1 MSCKIDVEMIGQF
14 GESYPGYLIGYK
26 GPDTFVFK
34 FIGDAAPNFN
44 SEFDVSPAQIRL
56 PPSGV
61 QHAFK
66 GCDVSVGDYVE
77 VLAGKPQCESVE
89 NSLLKPGDLPMS
101 WWPARVIKKGGELI
115 VVEYSEVDAVVTS
128 SNATKP
134 TLDNGLFLNQVRP
147 RSTQNHLSASNFH
160 YSLLEIPSELVE
172 LFKEP
177 SYIEHITRTCSP
189 SMLIC
194 EVGDN
199 TVLPPSLSNK
209 GNSDA
214 QNVKFLTIFT
224 SDEAKF
230 KAETIFPEVP
240 RMLRL
245 KHTIINQISQITT
258 RIKENTFEKKPDL
271 FYEEFTVDDELLGY
285 SIGAGGANIRRARS
299 VDGIVSVILNPD
311 TCIFTV
317 SGRTQESINNAKR
330 ILEYATDTVE
340 VPRKYVSRLVGS
352 TNHQIQALVDR
363 TGLIRIR
370 VQASDGSSKS
380 VFTFTGTRP
389 AINDA
394 KLMINFMLDNLKEIE
409 ELEAQIPRNGP
420 NGDFDRRG
428 RRNNSVRSDTY
439 KGDRKSRVLHTE
451 QMTDSGLVTSSTPV
465 GELNGNQTDGTMN
478 HRTKNRQLRNQNYAA
493 GGVIGTNQSASV
505 SRQNSLPPKPAS
517 KTNEVSQKQDGEEAA
532 TAATSAPAPRQN
544 SRRGRVVKRNQA
556 NKNFSQPAAASE
568 PVAVDQAQ
576 S

>member
-1 MSCKIDVEMIGQF
+1 MFCKIDVEWIGQF
-14 GESYPGYLIGYK
+14 GESYPGYLIDYK
-26 GPDTFVFK
+26 DPDTFIFK
-34 FIGDAAPNFN
+34 FIGDASPKFN
-44 SEFDVSPAQIRL
+44 SEFDVSPTQIRL

-77 VLAGKPQCESVE
+77 VLAGKPQSESVE
-89 NSLLKPGDLPMS
+89 NFLLKPGDLPIS

-115 VVEYSEVDAVVTS
+115 VVDYSEIDAIVTS
-128 SNATKP
+128 SDATKP
-134 TLDNGLFLNQVRP
+134 NLERGLFLNQVRP

-160 YSLLEIPSELVE
+160 FSLLEIPSELVE

-194 EVGDN
+194 EVDDH
-199 TVLPPSLSNK
+199 TILPPCLSNK
-209 GNSDA
+209 GNSDG

-230 KAETIFPEVP
+230 KAEAIFPDVP
-240 RMLRL
+240 RMLRQ
-245 KHTIINQISQITT
+245 KHAIINQISQITT

-271 FYEEFTVDDELLGY
+271 FYEEFTVDGELLGY

-317 SGRTQESINNAKR
+317 SGRTQESIDNAKR

-340 VPRKYVSRLVGS
+340 VPRKYVGRVVGS

-370 VQASDGSSKS
+370 VQASDGLSKS

-394 KLMINFMLDNLKEIE
+394 KLMVNFMLDNLKEIE
-409 ELEAQIPRNGP
+409 ELEAQIPRYGP

-428 RRNNSVRSDTY
+428 RRNNSV
-439 KGDRKSRVLHTE
+439 
-451 QMTDSGLVTSSTPV
+451 
-465 GELNGNQTDGTMN
+465 
-478 HRTKNRQLRNQNYAA
+478 
-493 GGVIGTNQSASV
+493 
-505 SRQNSLPPKPAS
+505 
-517 KTNEVSQKQDGEEAA
+517 
-532 TAATSAPAPRQN
+532 
-544 SRRGRVVKRNQA
+544 
-556 NKNFSQPAAASE
+556 
-568 PVAVDQAQ
+568 
-576 S
+576 